1 MKIISV
7 LLFCVQQRV
16 ALSIYYNLLHYF
28 QTTPGSVEPKD
39 LATILQRRVYLVLYL
54 FLSTNLTNNLKQA

>member
-16 ALSIYYNLLHYF
+16 ALSIYHNLLHYF
-28 QTTPGSVEPKD
+28 QTTPGSVAPKD
-39 LATILQRRVYLVLYL
+39 LATILQRRVYLVLCFPL
-54 FLSTNLTNNLKQA
+54 LTNPTNNLKQA

>member
-16 ALSIYYNLLHYF
+16 ALNIYHNLLHYF
-28 QTTPGSVEPKD
+28 QTTPGSVAPKD
-39 LATILQRRVYLVLYL
+39 LATILRVYLVLC
-54 FLSTNLTNNLKQA
+54 FLLLTNPTNNLKQA